1 MKTFKNKWLMLF
13 NSILSIVL
21 AVFGFTSCGEEEGT
35 VEYGCPHAE
44 YELSGTVTDENG
56 QSIKDENIIIQK
68 PYSPN
73 DTVKTAA
80 NGSFTYKTEMFAIGP
95 DEMVI
100 IADDPTNVYDN
111 DTVKVVPQKIKE
123 GDGHWFQGTYSNKVD
138 FKLKK
143 KAK

>member
-1 MKTFKNKWLMLF
+1 MLT

-21 AVFGFTSCGEEEGT
+21 SLFGFTSCGDEEGGR

-44 YELSGTVTDENG
+44 YELNGTVTDENG
-56 QSIKDENIIIQK
+56 QSIKDENIIIQR

-80 NGSFTYKTEMFAIGP
+80 DGSYTSKKEVLFFGSQEI
-95 DEMVI
+95 VI
-100 IADDPTNVYDN
+100 IANDPTDTYEN
-111 DTVKVVPQKIKE
+111 DTVKVVPQKVKE